1 MLDLLQKSENP
12 YYQFHED
19 LETYEERCQKSD
31 PEGYH
36 VIFPYQDELEDDVDK
51 MPEKEY
57 ESNKNDKF
65 LQTSL
70 SGLDSDDDSDAVD
83 SDDDFDEEI
92 KYEIEYIK

>member
-1 MLDLLQKSENP
+1 MLDLLQKSGNP

-19 LETYEERCQKSD
+19 LETYEERCKKSD

-57 ESNKNDKF
+57 K
-65 LQTSL
+65 
-70 SGLDSDDDSDAVD
+70 
-83 SDDDFDEEI
+83 
-92 KYEIEYIK
+92 